1 MNMNMNTNTQNSDQD
16 LELALRPNY
25 YALLDCILNG
35 EAEDVMAE
43 PYIKRYSLYPT
54 LAEHEFISATYLD
67 FKRII
72 DKVYDVNTNTYLVS
86 PIDKATYKAIKW
98 HINTLESNLSITREL
113 IESESNTLPEF
124 NYIQVGYMLCANY
137 INTSVL
143 SASLEVFENVNN
155 QK

>member
-1 MNMNMNTNTQNSDQD
+1 MNTRNTQDQD

-35 EAEDVMAE
+35 EADNVMAE

-72 DKVYDVNTNTYLVS
+72 DKVYDVNTNTYHIN

-98 HINTLESNLSITREL
+98 HINTLESNLSIVREL
-113 IESESNTLPEF
+113 IESESGEMF
-124 NYIQVGYMLCANY
+124 DYIKIGSMLCANY
-137 INTSVL
+137 INTNPI
-143 SASLEVFENVNN
+143 SLEVFENVIN
-155 QK
+155 KTKLS